1 MTKTDLDRIDRKIL
15 HELMRDATIPVAQLA
30 ERVGL
35 SQTPCWKRV
44 QKLEATGII
53 TGRVA
58 IVDPARIGLGLT
70 VFVEIE
76 APDHSREWRAEFRA
90 AIAEFAQIIEV
101 HRMAG
106 DVDYLLKVAV
116 ADMASFDE
124 FYLLLTRRLPCRNVT
139 SKFSMEVIRDST
151 VLPVDTETV

>member
-1 MTKTDLDRIDRKIL
+1 
-15 HELMRDATIPVAQLA
+15 
-30 ERVGL
+30 
-35 SQTPCWKRV
+35 V
-44 QKLEATGII
+44 QKLEGAGII

-58 IVDPARIGLGLT
+58 IVDPAQIGLGLR

-90 AIAEFAQIIEV
+90 AIAEFPQIVEV

-116 ADMASFDE
+116 ADMAAFDE

-139 SKFSMEVIRDST
+139 SKFSMEVMRDTT
-151 VLPVDTETV
+151 VWPIDTVTA